1 MKIEE
6 LQEKIS
12 ALDKSNKLI
21 DQKFVFFV
29 KNSDKCTNMLETISE
44 AHALKWKYEEQVD
57 DMGELEFLFV
67 ALKFYFFGPSS
78 RLIVTIFT

>member
-6 LQEKIS
+6 SQEKIS

-29 KNSDKCTNMLETISE
+29 KNFDKCTNMLETISE
-44 AHALKWKYEEQVD
+44 AHVLKWKYEEQVD

>member
-21 DQKFVFFV
+21 DQKVVFFV
-29 KNSDKCTNMLETISE
+29 RNSDKCTNMLEIISK
-44 AHALKWKYEEQVD
+44 AHALKWKYEKQVD

-67 ALKFYFFGPSS
+67 ALKIYSFGPSS
-78 RLIVTIFT
+78 RLIVTILT

>member
-29 KNSDKCTNMLETISE
+29 RNSDKCTNMLEIISKT
-44 AHALKWKYEEQVD
+44 HALK
-57 DMGELEFLFV
+57 
-67 ALKFYFFGPSS
+67 
-78 RLIVTIFT
+78 